1 MATITISNTGGNW
14 NATGTWVGGVIPGA
28 ADDVIATATSGP
40 LTVTNS
46 PSVISLN
53 FTNYTNTFSVN
64 SGVSLTLTGGITMV
78 AGMSVSPSST
88 GTLIFTSSQT
98 ITSGGQVWPGNLV
111 FSLTNSRIYTLGD
124 NWVVN
129 GNFSTGYV
137 GPFTATFASNQ
148 MSIKGNFTIGSNA
161 SATNSAMSGSTVIV
175 LSTETSQTVTSNITI
190 QAVRMQCP
198 LAINATGTVIF
209 STPTAAIRLG
219 NVTYTAGDV
228 VSVGATLQSFG
239 GFVFTTSLMTWDC
252 NWFFQ
257 STAATFTFGSDF
269 NIGGSGSLELNGL
282 SGAFILNGNSINLY
296 GDFFMTYT
304 GFGGNITGTT
314 IVNFLGDCTISQQSG
329 MQLRLPIVI
338 NSSGTVTFS
347 TSFTHGNTLTYTA
360 GGFSMSTALEWGVNI
375 STTYTFNSP
384 GFSFPNFVTLLTHTF
399 AGSHGCNFYS
409 YSISTTAAGIQQIF
423 QSANTYNITN
433 SLNLLGTAA
442 NTLTFRSSS
451 SGSRAIVTLYYGAS
465 MDVGHVTATDIDSSG
480 GQTVWNYKG
489 TISNT
494 LNWQALPIVPK
505 TIGVPWVR

>member
-1 MATITISNTGGNW
+1 MATITISNTGGNF
-14 NATGTWVGGVIPGA
+14 NATGSWVGGVIPGA
-28 ADDVIATATSGP
+28 ADTVIATATSGP

-98 ITSGGQVWPGNLV
+98 ITCGGQVWPGNLLFTV
-111 FSLTNSRIYTLGD
+111 TGNRNYTLGD
-124 NWVVN
+124 NWVVD
-129 GNFSTGYV
+129 GNFAISFSSSV
-137 GPFTATFASNQ
+137 SAVFSSNQ
-148 MSIKGNFTIGSNA
+148 MSIKGNFIVGSNA
-161 SATNSAMSGSTVIV
+161 SATNSTMSGSTVIV
-175 LSTETSQTVTSNITI
+175 LSTGASQTVTSDITLSST
-190 QAVRMQCP
+190 RMLCP
-198 LAINATGTVIF
+198 LVISATGTVIF
-209 STPTAAIRLG
+209 STPAAALRLG
-219 NVTYTAGDV
+219 NITYTAGDV
-228 VSVGATLQSFG
+228 VSVGANLEWFG
-239 GFVFTTSLMTWDC
+239 GTTFTTSLMTWDC

-269 NIGGSGSLELNGL
+269 NISNLGSLELFGQ
-282 SGAFILNGNSINLY
+282 SGVIILNGNSINLY
-296 GDFFMTYT
+296 GDFSMTYS

-314 IVNFLGDCTISQQSG
+314 IVNFLGDCAISQQSG
-329 MQLRLPIVI
+329 MQLRLQIVI

-347 TSFTHGNTLTYTA
+347 TSLTHGNTLTYTA
-360 GGFSMSTALEWGVNI
+360 GGFSMSTALTWSVNV

-399 AGSHGCNFYS
+399 AGSYGCNFYS
-409 YSISTTAAGIQQIF
+409 YSISTTAAGVNQIF
-423 QSANTYNITN
+423 QSTNTYDITN

-442 NTLTFRSSS
+442 NTLTIRSSS
-451 SGSRAIVTLYYGAS
+451 PGSQAIVELYYGAS